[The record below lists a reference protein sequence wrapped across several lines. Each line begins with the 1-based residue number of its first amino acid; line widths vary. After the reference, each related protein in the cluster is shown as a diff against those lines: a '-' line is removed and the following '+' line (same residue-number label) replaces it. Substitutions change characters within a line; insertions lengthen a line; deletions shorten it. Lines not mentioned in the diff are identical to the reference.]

1 MMATQTWIRFIVL
14 AWLTSPLFLCAQ
26 EPPKST
32 PAPQA
37 TSARNFENLPSIEQ
51 RVLKFLKN
59 HPGVAPDSKLEIS
72 LVDAPANLPA
82 CQEVSTYL
90 PGNPIKVTGT
100 VRVAVRCQ
108 APTTWL
114 LYVTAKILT
123 LQKYWV
129 WADDVPSGTV
139 LTGQELTE
147 RSAWTD
153 QAPAGAVSDLNFFIG
168 KTLKQNTTKGS
179 LATTSLIKIAPVIA
193 AGQAVKIT
201 VNGNGFKISTDGRAL
216 SSALPGQS
224 IQVKMSTGQLVSG
237 VAAADGSVEI
247 WRP

>member
-179 LATTSLIKIAPVIA
+179 LATTSLIKIAPV
-193 AGQAVKIT
+193 
-201 VNGNGFKISTDGRAL
+201 NGNGFKISTDGRAL